1 MSTDKKEDPRSI
13 RTKEMF
19 KKAVL
24 QLISE
29 GERASTLTVQKV
41 AKVANLN
48 RTTFYLHYQ
57 DIQDL
62 VGQLAHEIMEGIS
75 IQILSLIDARD
86 LSEKQQFTKLLDNL
100 YSHRD
105 YLLILFDND
114 ELEVQ
119 LFNFIQQLVM
129 KRRENSEKILPENYV
144 SIEIKTASIIGVIM
158 WWIRK
163 GLHYSSDYIAH
174 QIYLLYKG

>member
-24 QLISE
+24 QLLSE
-29 GERASTLTVQKV
+29 GEKTSTLTVQKV
-41 AKVANLN
+41 AKAANLN

-75 IQILSLIDARD
+75 VQILFLIDARD

-114 ELEVQ
+114 ELEEQ